1 MSCSITSGITLSC
14 KDSQGGIDYLYI
26 ADLPSYDTITTD
38 VDGLVTSLDTSGA
51 PETIT
56 WYKYEVPKQSSSFT
70 ETINADNTA
79 QTVFYQQDALM
90 VFTKMEA
97 AKRDQ
102 IKLLAQNPKLLV
114 VVKDGNG
121 KFWSVGISRGAE
133 LSAGTVSTGT
143 AYGDRN
149 GGEITLTGLEPNP
162 SYECAASFV
171 GE

>member
-38 VDGLVTSLDTSGA
+38 VDGLVESLDLSGTPA
-51 PETIT
+51 TIT

-121 KFWSVGISRGAE
+121 KFWSVGITRGAE

>member
-14 KDSQGGIDYLYI
+14 KDSQGGIDYIYVG
-26 ADLPSYDTITTD
+26 DLPDYDTITTD
-38 VDGLVTSLDTSGA
+38 VDGLVTGLELSGA
-51 PETIT
+51 PVTVNL
-56 WYKYEVPKQSSSFT
+56 YKFEVPKQSSSFT

-90 VFTKMEA
+90 VFTKMES

-121 KFWSVGISRGAE
+121 KFWSVGIGRGAE

-149 GGEITLTGLEPNP
+149 GGEITLTGLEKDS
-162 SYECAASFV
+162 SYEVAPAFV

>member
-26 ADLPSYDTITTD
+26 ADLPTYDTISLD
-38 VDGLVTSLDTSGA
+38 VDGLVTSLDAGGN

-56 WYKYEVPKQSSSFT
+56 FYKYEVPKQSSSFT

-114 VVKDGNG
+114 VVKDGNS

-133 LSAGTVSTGT
+133 LSAGSSATGT

-149 GGEITLTGLEPNP
+149 GGEITLTGLEPDP
-162 SYECAASFV
+162 SYECAPSFV